1 MRTIVLSLASLLF
14 ASAVAVAQT
23 APNDPVYAGYLRL
36 YAGERDAAYN
46 HFEALHAK
54 DPANLAAW
62 FGLLFAHEARLE
74 YDASL
79 GPSFE
84 KAIQEFLDRAD
95 ERYSRSK
102 ADAEALFYLAQAYLL
117 RSTYRIDQDK
127 GVFGAARDAAKAK
140 NYGEA
145 YIKQHPEHGDAYL
158 ALGLYNYYVD
168 IAPNFIKVLR
178 VLLFL
183 PAGGRAEGMKQ
194 IERAGREGSLFAPLA
209 DGALADIYGAFEG
222 RLSEAISI
230 GERLVRRFPSNAE
243 LRFDL
248 AERYMHPTV
257 EAYDR
262 AAELYNGIIEQKKSG
277 SVEDLEAR
285 YRATIGLANL
295 RRSQWRLDEAI
306 ALLTPA
312 IEQNVAKPE
321 WVLPTFLIRRSN
333 YRALLNDPGATGDS
347 QRVLADK
354 KMTTWHKA
362 AQGQITFIDGR
373 KNSAEAAIYTA
384 LVPGNRYVVEHR
396 WDEAIAV
403 YDKVEA
409 THHADWQVKYRRAYL
424 EFMRANYDVAARALN
439 EIAASKAV
447 MPAWL
452 KAQAMLNLAWTHD
465 LAGRRAEAL
474 RLYKQIANDY
484 EREAASNAA
493 RVGLISPYRRG

>member
-1 MRTIVLSLASLLF
+1 MLTIVRSLAIVLF
-14 ASAVAVAQT
+14 TCAVAAAQT
-23 APNDPVYAGYLRL
+23 ATTDPVYAGYMRL
-36 YAGERDAAYN
+36 YAGERDAAYK
-46 HFEALHAK
+46 HFEALRAK
-54 DPANLAAW
+54 DPTSLAAG
-62 FGLLFAHEARLE
+62 FGLLFAHEARVE

-84 KAIQEFLDRAD
+84 KAIQEFLDQAD
-95 ERYSRSK
+95 QRYARSK
-102 ADAEALFYLAQAYLL
+102 ADTEALFYLAQAHLL

-140 NYGEA
+140 SYSET

-183 PAGGRAEGMKQ
+183 PAGGRAEGLKQ

-209 DGALADIYGAFEG
+209 EGALADIYGEFEG

-262 AAELYNGIIEQKKSG
+262 AAELYTGIIEQKKSD

-312 IEQNVAKPE
+312 IEQSVAKPE

-333 YRALLNDPGATGDS
+333 YRALLNDAGAAADS
-347 QRVLADK
+347 QRVLGDK
-354 KMTTWHKA
+354 RMATWHKA
-362 AQGQITFIDGR
+362 AQGQITFIEGR
-373 KNSAEAAIYTA
+373 KNSAEAIVYTA
-384 LVPGNRYVVEHR
+384 LVPGNRDVVEHR
-396 WDEAIAV
+396 WDDAVAV

-409 THHADWQVKYRRAYL
+409 THRGDWQVKYRRGYL
-424 EFMRANYDVAARALN
+424 EFMRANYDVAARVLN
-439 EIAASKAV
+439 EIVLAKAP

-474 RLYKQIANDY
+474 RLYKQIVDDY
-484 EREAASNAA
+484 EREAASNPA